1 MVNTKVNSK
10 HLRSGKILK
19 KNLKSKLLSLKE
31 KAKKQSSK
39 FTQEELKNSTRIFK
53 SATPKY
59 TWDWYLKWVSS
70 AFVLGAMS
78 IRGIP
83 ELQNV
88 DLILSIIGISGWVGV
103 SIAWKD
109 RALIMLN
116 TVGLFF
122 LLRNLITLWVQ

>member
-1 MVNTKVNSK
+1 MNIKERLEN
-10 HLRSGKILK
+10 RLK
-19 KNLKSKLLSLKE
+19 SLKE
-31 KAKKQSSK
+31 KAKKQSSS
-39 FTQEELKNSTRIFK
+39 FSAEELKKSTRIFK

-59 TWDWYLKWVSS
+59 TWDWYLKWISS
-70 AFVLGAMS
+70 ALVLGAMS

-83 ELQNV
+83 ELQEL
-88 DLILSIIGISGWVGV
+88 DLILSIFGIAGWVGV

>member
-1 MVNTKVNSK
+1 MNKVINKVTPS
-10 HLRSGKILK
+10 HG
-19 KNLKSKLLSLKE
+19 LS
-31 KAKKQSSK
+31 
-39 FTQEELKNSTRIFK
+39 
-53 SATPKY
+53 
-59 TWDWYLKWVSS
+59 WYLKWISS
-70 AFVLGAMS
+70 SFVLGAMS

-83 ELQNV
+83 ELQSV

-116 TVGLFF
+116 AVGLIF

>member
-1 MVNTKVNSK
+1 MVNIKVNSK
-10 HLRSGKILK
+10 HLRNGKILK

-31 KAKKQSSK
+31 KAKKQSSS
-39 FTQEELKNSTRIFK
+39 FTKEELKNSTRIFK

-88 DLILSIIGISGWVGV
+88 DLILSIIGITGWVGV

-116 TVGLFF
+116 AVGLFF
-122 LLRNLITLWVQ
+122 LLRNLITIWVQ

>member
-1 MVNTKVNSK
+1 MEVNSK

-19 KNLKSKLLSLKE
+19 KNLNNKLLYLKE
-31 KAKKQSSK
+31 EAKKDSSS
-39 FTQEELKNSTRIFK
+39 FTKEELKNSTRIFK

-59 TWDWYLKWVSS
+59 TWDWYLKWISS
-70 AFVLGAMS
+70 ALVLSAMS

-83 ELQNV
+83 ELQQL
-88 DLILSIIGISGWVGV
+88 DLILSIFGIAGWVGV

-122 LLRNLITLWVQ
+122 LLRNLITIWVQ